1 MEMNVI
7 QRFHYLFATLRLARD
22 HLAGKFKDGVLFM
35 PGKRGAYLLLVAT
48 LGRTT
53 TVELVDDA
61 AIKVSVDSA
70 KDVMYAYINFHNSL
84 YPDGEDTEM
93 SKIKNALEEE
103 NHELREKVYDELEDV
118 SINEECWL
126 VNKITELRKMY
137 YGKRVEEDGE
147 DEDTDGDSLDDN
159 WDESI
164 NDTDESTGNDERRK
178 RVKKES

>member
-1 MEMNVI
+1 
-7 QRFHYLFATLRLARD
+7 
-22 HLAGKFKDGVLFM
+22 
-35 PGKRGAYLLLVAT
+35 
-48 LGRTT
+48 
-53 TVELVDDA
+53 
-61 AIKVSVDSA
+61 
-70 KDVMYAYINFHNSL
+70 
-84 YPDGEDTEM
+84 M
-93 SKIKNALEEE
+93 SKSKTALEEE

>member
-53 TVELVDDA
+53 AVELVDDA

-70 KDVMYAYINFHNSL
+70 KDVMHAYINYDNSL

-93 SKIKNALEEE
+93 SKIKNALEDE
-103 NHELREKVYDELEDV
+103 NHELREKKYDELKDV
-118 SINEECWL
+118 SINEEFWL
-126 VNKITELRKMY
+126 VNKITELRRVY
-137 YGKRVEEDGE
+137 YDGKRVEEDE
-147 DEDTDGDSLDDN
+147 DKDGDSWDDD

-164 NDTDESTGNDERRK
+164 NYTDESTGNDERRK